1 MLTTLQHFED
11 FEALNTET
19 VSLTHVQAHD
29 HYEAGL
35 KTINALADDM
45 SLDMLT
51 LDLDELN

>member
-19 VSLTHVQAHD
+19 IFLTHVQAHD
-29 HYEAGL
+29 HFEAGL

-51 LDLDELN
+51 LDFDELN